1 MAFAKIHEA
10 VHVCSLVGGAEVRP
24 AFRCAWKCRN
34 ALSKAALRWSAQ
46 HPPAAAEEGTRCWG
60 ERPEDG
66 YLRSGSFRATA
77 AVQRC
82 LPLSTRD
89 RGWCYYT
96 IFQQK
101 ANLFHLSVGENA
113 NRFSVS
119 VECGTP
125 ERWGFNVSFVW
136 FLTCGIQAVIP

>member
-1 MAFAKIHEA
+1 M
-10 VHVCSLVGGAEVRP
+10 
-24 AFRCAWKCRN
+24 
-34 ALSKAALRWSAQ
+34 
-46 HPPAAAEEGTRCWG
+46 WG
-60 ERPEDG
+60 K
-66 YLRSGSFRATA
+66 LL
-77 AVQRC
+77 C
-82 LPLSTRD
+82 N
-89 RGWCYYT
+89 YYT

-136 FLTCGIQAVIP
+136 FLTCGIQAVILYTKKSSNDTIKSVGNEILITGTFLFVRGQNSPQIRKGKEVRKMSKMVYLPYVRFEQEEGRSRLAWNRVHAGLSL